1 MRHKSRLERI
11 LETVIR
17 STDKTV
23 IAQNREIVE
32 ILEEHHDLEE
42 RRTKR
47 VRGEED
53 PAWIG
58 DPVRREYHTVGIRYG
73 HDPDTKNSIN
83 KQHVK
88 RRGVEIEAGLAE
100 RILEASKNPKPMYGK
115 KQDDLKPTFAPTE
128 ALFQPGDSI
137 SFPLTVQ
144 TRRKEDLRYGTVES
158 FRGWTE
164 DFREIYDIK
173 LENSGVIMTT
183 SFRDGEA
190 QKV

>member
-23 IAQNREIVE
+23 VAQNLEIVK
-32 ILEEHHDLEE
+32 ILEEHHAKATAREG
-42 RRTKR
+42 RTRKP
-47 VRGEED
+47 GD

-73 HDPDTKNSIN
+73 HDPETKNSIN

-88 RRGVEIEAGLAE
+88 RRGTEIESGLAE
-100 RILEASKNPKPMYGK
+100 RIIEASISPRPMYSKGV
-115 KQDDLKPTFAPTE
+115 DDLVPTFAPTE
-128 ALFQPGDSI
+128 ALFQPGDTI

-144 TRRKEDLRYGTVES
+144 SRKREDLRYGTVES
-158 FRGWTE
+158 FRGWTD
-164 DFREIYDIK
+164 DFREIYDVKI
-173 LENSGVIMTT
+173 ENSGVIMTT